1 MIRRHRSA
9 ALLALLACAALGL
22 AAPWS
27 ARAAGLAQDRGGE
40 HVEEQE
46 ETPLGQA
53 MERMKGAAR
62 RLERVLQG
70 DDAAT
75 ALALVADFQ
84 AGVVAAKREVPH
96 RAGTLAGAEQE
107 AFVTDYRATMVKLL
121 RITCD
126 LEQAL
131 LEARLDDA
139 RRIFES
145 ELKALQK
152 PSHERFQDEDDD

>member
-9 ALLALLACAALGL
+9 ALLALIACTALGL

-27 ARAAGLAQDRGGE
+27 ARAGPLSQDHGEELAGE
-40 HVEEQE
+40 HEES
-46 ETPLGQA
+46 PLGQA

-75 ALALVADFQ
+75 ALGLVADFQ
-84 AGVVAAKREVPH
+84 AGVVAAKSEVPP
-96 RAGTLAGAEQE
+96 RAGPLAGAEQE

-121 RITCD
+121 RVTCD

-131 LEARLDDA
+131 LENRLEDA
-139 RRIFES
+139 RRIFTD
-145 ELKALQK
+145 ELKAMQK
-152 PSHERFQDEDDD
+152 PSHDRFQEDGD